1 MEQETKFRVKSWQ
14 TANRL
19 MLEVNAQRIS
29 ERHFEDNVLLDYNR
43 DGNSS
48 TPLRNAGQTLRIRT
62 VPGATILTFKGA
74 AKVVGKTKV
83 REEIECV
90 VHPGNNLFKLFRALG
105 YTYRF
110 RYQKYR
116 AEFELEGAVIALDDT
131 PIGCFI
137 EIEGTMKAITK
148 AAKKL
153 RLNLKN
159 GISDSYP
166 KLYDKAREKKPSLP
180 PDMKFAGMQVHD

>member
-1 MEQETKFRVKSWQ
+1 MEQETKFKVRSWQ
-14 TANRL
+14 TASRM

-29 ERHFEDNVLLDYNR
+29 ERHFENNVMLDYDRN
-43 DGNSS
+43 GNSS

-62 VPGATILTFKGA
+62 VPGATILTFKGP

-83 REEIECV
+83 REEVECI
-90 VHPGNNLFKLFRALG
+90 VHHGDNLFKIFKGLG
-105 YTYRF
+105 YSPRF

-116 AEFELEGAVIALDDT
+116 AEFALEGAVIALDET

-137 EIEGTMKAITK
+137 EIEGTLKAITK
-148 AAKKL
+148 AAKAL
-153 RLNLKN
+153 RLNMKD

-166 KLYDKAREKKPSLP
+166 KLYEQACKKKPALP
-180 PDMKFAGMQVHD
+180 TFMMFDEYRFH